1 MEMEISFDTMTNIL
15 TLLLGGSGG
24 AVFTWYWQR
33 RKAKAEAN
41 QAEVSAAKELQDVY
55 QQIIKDKQDE
65 VEDKNRI
72 ITELRE
78 DRDRYKRKADELSDK
93 FDKLTHNVAEWKND
107 SDERIR
113 TLQAQVARNGRQI
126 ACLRPMLCGREDCAI
141 RIPMTITE
149 SGELK
154 TKSPRRKTSSVEH
167 VEPEAL

>member
-1 MEMEISFDTMTNIL
+1 MEISIDTLISIA

-24 AVFTWYWQR
+24 AFFTWYWQR

-41 QAEVSAAKELQDVY
+41 QAEVSAAKELQDMY
-55 QQIIKDKQDE
+55 QEMIKDKQEE

-78 DRDRYKRKADELSDK
+78 DRDHYKRKADELSDK

-113 TLQAQVARNGRQI
+113 TLQAQVARNGRQ
-126 ACLRPMLCGREDCAI
+126 LEAI
-141 RIPMTITE
+141 RPFMCGDLQCKTRQLMTITE

-154 TKSPRRKTSSVEH
+154 TKRPQRKTSSVEP
-167 VEPEAL
+167 VEPDAL